1 MGPNVEDWL
10 EGRRKKLDDIRYTQ
24 DASQDIDVC

>member
-1 MGPNVEDWL
+1 MEDWL
-10 EGRRKKLDDIRYTQ
+10 EGRGKKLDDIRYKQ